1 MTTQNRHPTGP
12 LSRQPYGHVAMPLLT
27 TRAVWKYAFMRAMP
41 ANGVAYRLSLA
52 IFATAGHGL
61 IPVAAQGPL
70 NWVGLAGF
78 AAAALL

>member
-1 MTTQNRHPTGP
+1 
-12 LSRQPYGHVAMPLLT
+12 
-27 TRAVWKYAFMRAMP
+27 MRAMP

-52 IFATAGHGL
+52 IFAAAGRGL